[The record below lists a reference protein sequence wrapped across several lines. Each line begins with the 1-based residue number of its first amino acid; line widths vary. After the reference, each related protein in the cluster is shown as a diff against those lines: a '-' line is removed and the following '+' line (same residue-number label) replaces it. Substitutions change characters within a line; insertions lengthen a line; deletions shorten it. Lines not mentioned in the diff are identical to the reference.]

1 MYLVWDWNGTLLD
14 DAALCV
20 EVMNKMLGKRGL
32 PPLQGLAHY
41 RELFTFPV
49 KEYYRRAG
57 LDLER
62 EPFSALALEY
72 ITPYNQAALECGL
85 CRGAK
90 EALAWLQSRG
100 VEQLIASAS
109 QEDAL
114 RAQVERQGIAGYFEA
129 LLGVKDSYGS
139 GKEGVALAY
148 LESRK
153 AEPRQVWF
161 VGDTVHDWEVARSL
175 GCRCVLV
182 AQGHQGVSR
191 LKGTGAPVLPDLF
204 ALPGFLE
211 ESAGLGKHL

>member
-1 MYLVWDWNGTLLD
+1 MYIVWDWNGTLLD

-20 EVMNKMLGKRGL
+20 KVMNGLLEKRGL
-32 PPLQGLAHY
+32 PLLGSLSHY

-62 EPFSALALEY
+62 ESFSALALEY
-72 ITPYNQAALECGL
+72 IAPYNRAALECGL
-85 CRGAK
+85 CPGAK
-90 EALAWLQSRG
+90 EALAWLQKQGAR
-100 VEQLIASAS
+100 QLIASAS

-114 RAQVERQGIAGYFEA
+114 RAQVQRQGISEYFEA
-129 LLGVKDSYGS
+129 ILGVKDSYGS

-148 LESRK
+148 LKSQG
-153 AEPRQVWF
+153 ADLGQVWF
-161 VGDTVHDWEVARSL
+161 LGDTVHDWEVAKSL

-182 AQGHQGVSR
+182 AQGHQSISV

-204 ALPGFLE
+204 TLPGFLGERTGSE
-211 ESAGLGKHL
+211 ECP